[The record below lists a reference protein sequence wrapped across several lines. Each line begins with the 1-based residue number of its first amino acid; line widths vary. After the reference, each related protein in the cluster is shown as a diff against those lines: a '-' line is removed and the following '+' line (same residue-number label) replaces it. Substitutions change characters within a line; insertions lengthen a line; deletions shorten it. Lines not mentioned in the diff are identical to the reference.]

1 MKRKELLI
9 LSIAVFMTIISWVV
23 IEVYKVKNSQI
34 IEEDIQLPEVK
45 RYNIDTSIIEK
56 LKKRN
61 P

>member
-56 LKKRN
+56 LKKN
-61 P
+61 

>member
-1 MKRKELLI
+1 MKRKEILI
-9 LSIAVFMTIISWVV
+9 ISIAVFLTIVAWVV
-23 IEVYKVKNSQI
+23 IELYKVQNSQI
-34 IEEDIQLPEVK
+34 IEEEIQLPEVK

>member
-9 LSIAVFMTIISWVV
+9 LSIAIFFTIISWVV
-23 IEVYKVKNSQI
+23 IEVYKVQNSQI
-34 IEEDIQLPEVK
+34 IEEEIQLPEVK